1 MVDARFWFFIG
12 AKIHIIFSFPNIL
25 ALIFVNA
32 HNVNVYVHNANV
44 YVFIFKVFRIS
55 KIF

>member
-1 MVDARFWFFIG
+1 MVDARFWLFIG

-25 ALIFVNA
+25 ALIFVCV

-44 YVFIFKVFRIS
+44 YVFIFEEFRIS